1 MINPLSGAISMLT
14 PNLRDRIKIV
24 HGSFVADQSERSKAS
39 QSWLRKPSQSCYLCD
54 LPCYPS
60 QRLQLCEGSLRV
72 SRIVSAISD
81 LLTPKSLR
89 KDDFRRCW
97 KCSIIYL
104 YISVERTI
112 LHRNI
117 YGSLTVPLLHHR
129 GKIARN
135 VLVTFL
141 APLLVRGGVGRLAGL
156 SVPLAPVQ
164 WGGFVAWGA
173 IPSTQ
178 VHPSLP
184 ALYFGQG
191 RSGTAPRG
199 AFPSVLRC
207 PVQQQRW
214 VVFLQVGWCRC
225 FVFYLWMSSG
235 VR

>member
-1 MINPLSGAISMLT
+1 MAEGDTS
-14 PNLRDRIKIV
+14 V
-24 HGSFVADQSERSKAS
+24 
-39 QSWLRKPSQSCYLCD
+39 SCY
-54 LPCYPS
+54 
-60 QRLQLCEGSLRV
+60 
-72 SRIVSAISD
+72 
-81 LLTPKSLR
+81 
-89 KDDFRRCW
+89 FF
-97 KCSIIYL
+97 II

-184 ALYFGQG
+184 ALYPGQG
-191 RSGTAPRG
+191 GSGTTDRKVNRLKDSLPNLILLSLG
-199 AFPSVLRC
+199 
-207 PVQQQRW
+207 
-214 VVFLQVGWCRC
+214 
-225 FVFYLWMSSG
+225 
-235 VR
+235 